1 MQEKKEIAASMRSS
15 LPYTNDYELLQGIAS
30 GNADSFR
37 VLFSRYRNKVYAFS
51 LKITRSV
58 YQSEEITQEVF
69 LKLWL
74 YREQM
79 AEVENAEA
87 WIITITKH
95 LCFNQLKKTA
105 NEKCIVELQREIQE
119 GMLVS
124 IEQRIDDRDLLVKV
138 RQATAQLTAQE
149 QLVYRMNKEQG
160 LRNEEIASALHI
172 SENTV
177 KVHLANALRKLRQL
191 IDRYSAAGII
201 VLFLLKKIF

>member
-1 MQEKKEIAASMRSS
+1 MRSS

-201 VLFLLKKIF
+201 VLFLLKKLF

>member
-177 KVHLANALRKLRQL
+177 KVHLANALRKIRQL
-191 IDRYSAAGII
+191 IDRYSAAGIF

>member
-1 MQEKKEIAASMRSS
+1 MRSS

-58 YQSEEITQEVF
+58 YQAEEITQEVF

-87 WIITITKH
+87 WIITITKN

-105 NEKCIVELQREIQE
+105 GEKCIVELQREIEE

-124 IEQRIDDRDLLVKV
+124 IEQRIDDRDLLLKV
-138 RQATAQLTAQE
+138 RQAATQLTAKE
-149 QLVYRMNKEQG
+149 QQVYRMNKEQG
-160 LRNEEIASALHI
+160 LRNEEIASALNI

-177 KVHLANALRKLRQL
+177 KVHLANALRKIRQL
-191 IDRYSAAGII
+191 MDRYSAAGVF
-201 VLFLLKKIF
+201 VLFLLKKLF